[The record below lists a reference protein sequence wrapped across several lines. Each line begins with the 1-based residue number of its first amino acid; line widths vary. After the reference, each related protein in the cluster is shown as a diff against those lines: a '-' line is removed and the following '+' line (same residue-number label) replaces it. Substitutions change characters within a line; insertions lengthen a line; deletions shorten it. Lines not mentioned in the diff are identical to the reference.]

1 MPLIFFTYP
10 KKATT
15 AGKWELLLADT
26 LMEHVSVVETSAVD
40 FSGYYLLDLGRLRR
54 VSASDFAHLL
64 SGFTVTAS
72 HGCDEG

>member
-40 FSGYYLLDLGRLRR
+40 FSGY
-54 VSASDFAHLL
+54 LL
-64 SGFTVTAS
+64 SARSWAIT
-72 HGCDEG
+72 EGLCI